1 MGRTALS
8 QTLSL
13 AVIGTGAAALL
24 LAATLAMH
32 TASSRGAPPQPPHP
46 GVGFNTEAIL
56 EPAILPPITPGMART
71 PPAPPTWLRIP
82 VIGVDAPVVEKGLRA
97 DLVMESPD
105 GPWEVAWYR
114 FTARP
119 GEGGNAVFSGHV
131 DYVGVGP
138 AVFWELGLLAPGD
151 VVEVD
156 LADGRTLRYQV
167 VAIAVYDEATAPVP
181 EIIGPTA
188 REAVTLITCAGNFN
202 RRTGR
207 YDQRLVVRAERVPDG
222 T

>member
-1 MGRTALS
+1 MRRLPTRA
-8 QTLSL
+8 TLGL
-13 AVIGTGAAALL
+13 AAAALIAAGVF
-24 LAATLAMH
+24 LAYAALDLG
-32 TASSRGAPPQPPHP
+32 SGGGAPAAEPQVQEAPTEAPQPSP
-46 GVGFNTEAIL
+46 T
-56 EPAILPPITPGMART
+56 PASLP
-71 PPAPPTWLRIP
+71 RIVIP
-82 VIGVDAPVVEKGLRA
+82 KIGVDAPVVEKGLRA
-97 DLVMESPD
+97 DRVMESPD

-138 AVFWELGLLAPGD
+138 AVFWELDRLQTGD
-151 VVEVD
+151 EVEVHW
-156 LADGRTLRYQV
+156 AEGVTVRYRV
-167 VAIAVYDEATAPVP
+167 VSSVVYDEATAPVP